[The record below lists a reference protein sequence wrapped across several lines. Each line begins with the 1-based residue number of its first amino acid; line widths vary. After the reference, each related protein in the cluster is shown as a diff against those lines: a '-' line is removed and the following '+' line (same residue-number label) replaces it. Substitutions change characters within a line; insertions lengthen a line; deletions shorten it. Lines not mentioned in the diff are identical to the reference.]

1 MTRPSSLRVSRRYLA
16 DYGYQEGHMPGDED
30 CPAHKIGDGAFVPA
44 DILDRPDW
52 YTAFRS
58 QLRYFW
64 RDLLKAQGNA
74 NAKLTMYR
82 ALPTKYDTFN
92 RGDWVSLSPQYA
104 HGHAAGNVAGGPA
117 HVIKATVP
125 AKHLL
130 WPGDD
135 LMEWGYFGPKIEGEV
150 VPEGR
155 RASQQIAYHY
165 SHKGHCGPFR
175 AGTHFGTLDA
185 ARARWRDSPKE
196 GCLTAV
202 RLSIRKPLETDDVG
216 GWLDPGFTLWQL
228 LDDDGIRPLIE
239 GAGLPFPA
247 HSEENYDEMAE
258 AVDRFDA
265 WLRKRGKNGWQ
276 YLWDGLAERGYDGV
290 EYSNAV
296 EDPGST
302 SYIIFNPRQ
311 AKVLWSTHVPKGA
324 KTTWW
329 DDLKR
334 SKRAAVPRV
343 SSSSVNKWDL
353 EDDLNDAKSKR
364 EVKEIL
370 RKHDARE
377 VKLPNRETVW
387 VLPDRK
393 PEFVVEEW
401 RGDWSVQE
409 IYDYIW
415 GADLTDI
422 FPKSDERFN
431 DDFWD
436 YPAPLY
442 HNTTE
447 GNVEDIEAEGL
458 LPMDKTRGI
467 SNRSTGSAVFTTSD
481 PDESS
486 MGSYGPVAY
495 EIDTPAM
502 KKDGYKPFV
511 SQEEPIMEAEL
522 QSALASLLGMDD
534 FYPDI
539 EQGLSHYTVV
549 VFGAI
554 PPKYLTRVD

>member
-155 RASQQIAYHY
+155 RA
-165 SHKGHCGPFR
+165 
-175 AGTHFGTLDA
+175 
-185 ARARWRDSPKE
+185 
-196 GCLTAV
+196 
-202 RLSIRKPLETDDVG
+202 
-216 GWLDPGFTLWQL
+216 
-228 LDDDGIRPLIE
+228 
-239 GAGLPFPA
+239 
-247 HSEENYDEMAE
+247 
-258 AVDRFDA
+258 
-265 WLRKRGKNGWQ
+265 
-276 YLWDGLAERGYDGV
+276 
-290 EYSNAV
+290 
-296 EDPGST
+296 
-302 SYIIFNPRQ
+302 
-311 AKVLWSTHVPKGA
+311 
-324 KTTWW
+324 
-329 DDLKR
+329 
-334 SKRAAVPRV
+334 
-343 SSSSVNKWDL
+343 SSSVNKWDL